1 MEKFKLKIFINGI
14 IAFLAK
20 KSSLIASLIFA
31 SIMFVLV
38 MFIINPVIDGGNGI
52 GVIQLQL
59 SFDKL
64 AGIKI
69 IESWG
74 EGGIQRFKQWIFTD
88 YIYAFSYALI
98 LASILSIFIIK
109 RRLSEVTFYRYLPL
123 IPFIAGLLDWLE
135 DSMEL
140 SFVHDMTGYS
150 EALFTIHSLVASTK
164 FAFILLSFI
173 FIIVLWIKNKY

>member
-1 MEKFKLKIFINGI
+1 MKVFINSM

-20 KSSLIASLIFA
+20 KSTLIASLIFA

-38 MFIINPVIDGGNGI
+38 MFVINPVIDGGNGI

-74 EGGIQRFKQWIFTD
+74 EGAIQRFKQWIFTD
-88 YIYAFSYALI
+88 YIYAFSYALF
-98 LASILSIFIIK
+98 LASILSTLIIK
-109 RRLSEVTFYRYLPL
+109 SRLVKVSIYKYVPL
-123 IPFIAGLLDWLE
+123 MPFLAGLLDWLE

-140 SFVHDMTGYS
+140 FFMHDMQGYS
-150 EALFTIHSLVASTK
+150 EVLFTIHSLVASAK

-173 FIIVLWIKNKY
+173 FIIIFWAKKKEHD